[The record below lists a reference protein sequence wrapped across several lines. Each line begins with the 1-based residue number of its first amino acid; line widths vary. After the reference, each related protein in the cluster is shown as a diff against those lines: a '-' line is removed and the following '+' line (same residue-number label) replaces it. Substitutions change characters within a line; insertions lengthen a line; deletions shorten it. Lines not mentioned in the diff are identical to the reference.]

1 VVADAGSAGLCALGA
16 YSWLVLGKGGMSM
29 SRSETI
35 MVVMIVVLIAACAMF
50 VRL

>member
-1 VVADAGSAGLCALGA
+1 
-16 YSWLVLGKGGMSM
+16 M